1 MIRKLYL
8 LMAAI
13 CISLTLAAQQL
24 HTTLDIRIPAKYTF
38 PEEVLDLIVVNN
50 TAQQPA
56 DFGHST
62 MQDEQAIGQVDIDL
76 QTAPTFLLLGATQT
90 LDYAQRFASVGF
102 VPEQQ
107 NPTKTLTAA
116 TPLSSATI
124 ATLCHNFQADAAL
137 VCNQLVI
144 YDVLGSFLTEDYAYY
159 AYIEAYLVSKWA
171 LQFPDGRTQPF
182 AFNDTLYWENI
193 ATSRYDAINGLP
205 NRQQALLDMSQYAGE
220 RFAQQFVPQWETVD
234 RYLYQDE
241 SEGVKRGLDAFY
253 RKRWNNAINLWTNFY
268 QQTDTV
274 KKKKALTSRAYAA
287 ANIAVTYE
295 IKDNLT
301 EAIAWTDKAIQ
312 TFTRVNTA
320 DARQQAINLK
330 YYRSQLE
337 QRLKTSVPQ

>member
-13 CISLTLAAQQL
+13 SITLTLSAQQL

-62 MQDEQAIGQVDIDL
+62 MQDEQVIGQIDIDL
-76 QTAPTFLLLGATQT
+76 QAASTYLLLGATQT

-102 VPEQQ
+102 VPERQ
-107 NPTKTLTAA
+107 NPAKALTAT
-116 TPLSSATI
+116 TPLSTATI
-124 ATLCHNFQADAAL
+124 ATLCNNFQADAAL

-144 YDVLGSFLTEDYAYY
+144 YDVLGSFLTEDYTYY
-159 AYIEAYLVSKWA
+159 AYIEAYLVSKWT

-182 AFNDTLYWENI
+182 VFNDTLYWENI
-193 ATSRYDAINGLP
+193 ATSRYDAINALP
-205 NRQQALLDMSQYAGE
+205 NRQQALLDMSRYAGE
-220 RFAQQFVPQWETVD
+220 QFAQQCVPQWETVD
-234 RYLYQDE
+234 RYLYEDE

-253 RKRWNNAINLWTNFY
+253 RKRWNDAITLWTNFY
-268 QQTDTV
+268 EQPTTTT
-274 KKKKALTSRAYAA
+274 KKKTQMSRAYAA

-295 IKDNLT
+295 IEDKLT
-301 EAIAWTDKAIQ
+301 EAIAWTDKAIE
-312 TFTRVNTA
+312 TFARVNTA
-320 DARQQAINLK
+320 EARQQAINLK